1 MTKTALLKKIE
12 TAIDEA
18 MRQRLYGSL
27 DIEFRA
33 GDPIFLRTH
42 KQEKLDETE
51 HRNHVPTFNN
61 R

>member
-18 MRQRLYGSL
+18 MRQRLYGNL

-33 GDPIFLRTH
+33 GEPILLRTH

-51 HRNHVPTFNN
+51 HRHVPTFNN
-61 R
+61 NR